1 MQDTG
6 VKRLCATIVLRAVND
21 YKLWQKKLLQGKRPT
36 DIVETNGKRA
46 ESFFKSDW
54 FQKITLVDYEV
65 DPEKLMKRIQEE
77 AQHELRERKKKESVR
92 KN

>member
-6 VKRLCATIVLRAVND
+6 VKRLCAAIVAQGVKD
-21 YKLWQKKLLQGKRPT
+21 YKLWQKTLLQGKRPT
-36 DIVETNGKRA
+36 DIVEINGKNA

-54 FQKITLVDYEV
+54 FQEITLVDYEV

-77 AQHELRERKKKESVR
+77 AEHELRE
-92 KN
+92 